1 MENRRATGPDQNVV
15 NLACAECC
23 AWADQVETLRKQL
36 QDTDVLC
43 DFYKKE
49 GDFRRSER
57 DRARAE
63 VRDLERENA
72 SLRRR
77 LREGGR

>member
-1 MENRRATGPDQNVV
+1 MKSV
-15 NLACAECC
+15 NLSCAECC
-23 AWADQVETLRKQL
+23 AWADEVETLRKQL

-49 GDFRRSER
+49 GDFRRLER
-57 DRARAE
+57 DRARSE

-77 LREGGR
+77 LSVGGR